1 MEINEKDTN
10 KEKLTKN
17 MYWKFPNE
25 EIQFT
30 NKHMKR
36 CLSPRI
42 IKDMQV

>member
-1 MEINEKDTN
+1 MYKDLMEINEKDTN

-30 NKHMKR
+30 NKHMKG
-36 CLSPRI
+36 
-42 IKDMQV
+42 VYHHE